1 VIASATH
8 ATSDIIV
15 VDRCDRPPARLH
27 SSVGRAVPRL
37 SATVTTMWQAEGVLM
52 ELLGVDAAGALLWLE
67 SIAAQRG
74 DRLDQLAAAV
84 VERRT
89 I

>member
-1 VIASATH
+1 
-8 ATSDIIV
+8 
-15 VDRCDRPPARLH
+15 
-27 SSVGRAVPRL
+27 
-37 SATVTTMWQAEGVLM
+37 MWQAEGVLM
-52 ELLGVDAAGALLWLE
+52 ELLGVDAAAALLWLE